1 MDRMIYT
8 AMTGTQHILN
18 QQATNSHNLANVNS
32 TGFRAQIDGFRAV
45 PIISE
50 GLNTRAF
57 VVDATTGTDFS
68 PGPIQQ
74 TGRSLDVAIITK
86 GWLAVAKPDGSEA
99 YTRNGALGI
108 NENGML
114 ITSQGL
120 PVMGDG
126 GPIAI
131 PPDVTITIA
140 SDGTISSVNNLPQP
154 GPSNILGRL
163 KLTNPN
169 EATLVRGED
178 GLFQTANKQAAEM
191 DIRVQIA
198 SGSLEGSNVNVVHS
212 MVNMISL
219 ARQFDVQMKLMQNA
233 ENNAAKASQLFSLVG

>member
-1 MDRMIYT
+1 MIYT
-8 AMTGTQHILN
+8 AMTGAKHILN

-32 TGFRAQIDGFRAV
+32 TGFRAQIDSFRAV
-45 PIISE
+45 PIVSE

-57 VVDATTGTDFS
+57 VLDATTGTDFS

-74 TGRSLDVAIITK
+74 TGRSLDVAISTK
-86 GWLAVAKPDGSEA
+86 GWLAVQRQDGSEA

-120 PVMGDG
+120 QVMGDG
-126 GPIAI
+126 GPISI

-140 SDGTISSVNNLPQP
+140 SDGTISSVNNLSQP
-154 GPSNILGRL
+154 GPTNILGRL

-169 EATLVRGED
+169 EQALVRGED
-178 GLFQTANKQAAEM
+178 GLFSLNNQQTAEIDTSVRITNGA
-191 DIRVQIA
+191 
-198 SGSLEGSNVNVVHS
+198 LEGSNVNVVHS

-233 ENNAAKASQLFSLVG
+233 ENNAAKASQLFNLTG